1 MPRYATII
9 TADDGHD
16 AVSAIGIFEGTARPL
31 RSGRVEEVAP
41 GVLIGMVRGGPI
53 DAVGG
58 FGFAN
63 GARGVGP
70 MIRIARL
77 ARLGKAEPAA
87 IPGELAPAGAVA
99 PAEGEAPK
107 PARKPAKARRAKS
120 GKSRK
125 KSVGARSGPA
135 KPAVVPAIVPGSGEP
150 AASHG

>member
-9 TADDGHD
+9 TADDGSD
-16 AVSAIGIFEGTARPL
+16 VVCAIGIFEGAAMPL

-41 GVLIGMVRGGPI
+41 GVSIGMVRGGPV

-58 FGFAN
+58 FGFPS
-63 GARGVGP
+63 GVQGVGP

-87 IPGELAPAGAVA
+87 ISGEAEPAGAVA
-99 PAEGEAPK
+99 AAEGDAPK
-107 PARKPAKARRAKS
+107 PARKPTKARRTKS
-120 GKSRK
+120 GKRRK
-125 KSVGARSGPA
+125 STGARSRPS